1 MTYPAGASSSSP
13 AVADR
18 SVRPGAD
25 GDGRFP
31 SGKGSFAA
39 AAADDDNDNDD
50 GG

>member
-31 SGKGSFAA
+31 SGKGSFASA
-39 AAADDDNDNDD
+39 AAADDEDHN